1 MKFCDLN
8 RQYDLYKEEIRAAM
22 DEVLESASFINGPAV
37 DALAEELSAYAGVK
51 YSFPCASGTD
61 ALLLALMA
69 LEVKPGDEVLVPA
82 FTFIATGS
90 MVAHWGAIPVFVDVD
105 PVTFNIDPDQARKK
119 ITGKTVGIIPVSLYG
134 QCPDMD
140 ELDKLASEYGLW
152 VMEDGAQSFG
162 AEYNGNKSCSL
173 STISTTSFF
182 PAKPLGCY
190 GDGGAV
196 FTNDE
201 GLAEKVRLFAN
212 HGQEK
217 RYHHKYVGLNGR
229 MDTLQAAVVRVK
241 LKHFEQEILERNR
254 VAASY
259 TRHLSGTVDTPRVL
273 EHNRSTWAQYTI
285 RSESRDEIQKIL
297 TVKDIPTAIHYPMP
311 LPRQEAFA
319 YLNQPKDFPVSD
331 NLAATVLSL
340 PMHPF
345 LIEEEIQA
353 VADAV
358 KEALRG

>member
-1 MKFCDLN
+1 MKFSDLN

-37 DALAEELSAYAGVK
+37 DALAKELSDYTGVK
-51 YSFPCASGTD
+51 CSFPCASGTD

-90 MVAHWGAIPVFVDVD
+90 MVAHWGAVPVFVDVD
-105 PVTFNIDPDQARKK
+105 PETFNIDPDQARKK

-140 ELDKLASEYGLW
+140 GLDKLASEYGLW
-152 VMEDGAQSFG
+152 IMEDGAQSFG
-162 AEYNGNKSCSL
+162 AEYKGKKSCSL

-241 LKHFEQEILERNR
+241 LKHFEQEIIARNR
-254 VAASY
+254 VADSY
-259 TRHLSGTVDTPRVL
+259 SRHLSSVVETPQVQ
-273 EHNRSTWAQYTI
+273 EYNRSTWAQYTI
-285 RSESRDEIQKIL
+285 RSEKRGIIQRTL
-297 TVKDIPTAIHYPMP
+297 TERDIPTAIHYPMP

-331 NLAATVLSL
+331 NLASTVLSL

-345 LIEEEIQA
+345 LTEEEIQTVSA
-353 VADAV
+353 AV
-358 KEALRG
+358 KEALHD